1 MIKLQLLLRHPSSE
15 PELPPGLRPAL
26 EALAM
31 HVDGA
36 GRASVS
42 VHMAPGDYA
51 SLFGQPPLESSELPI
66 PAALADAVSL
76 ITVAPHHVATN
87 VQPGTRHAAI

>member
-1 MIKLQLLLRHPSSE
+1 MIKPHLLLRHPSSE
-15 PELPPGLRPAL
+15 PELAPGLRAAL

-31 HVDGA
+31 HVDGV

-42 VHMAPGDYA
+42 AHMAPSDYVK
-51 SLFGQPPLESSELPI
+51 LFGQPPLESCELPI
-66 PAALADAVSL
+66 PATLADAVSL

-87 VQPGTRHAAI
+87 QNPGTRNAAI

>member
-1 MIKLQLLLRHPSSE
+1 MIKLQLLLRNRGAE
-15 PELPPGLRPAL
+15 PELSASLRAAL
-26 EALAM
+26 ETLAM

-42 VHMAPGDYA
+42 VHMAPADYA
-51 SLFGQPPLESSELPI
+51 RLFGQPPLESSELPI

-76 ITVAPHHVATN
+76 ITVAPRHVATN
-87 VQPGTRHAAI
+87 LDPGTRNASI